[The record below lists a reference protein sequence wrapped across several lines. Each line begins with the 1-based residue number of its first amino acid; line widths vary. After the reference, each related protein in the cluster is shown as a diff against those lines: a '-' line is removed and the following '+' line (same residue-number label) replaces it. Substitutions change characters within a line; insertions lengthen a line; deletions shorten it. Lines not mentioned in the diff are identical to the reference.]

1 MRQFLLV
8 TASLAA
14 LSLAP
19 AAFATPAEDAAYN
32 KDDKPI
38 VSSFGN
44 CVRTKWDGDKDVCA
58 PDAPKPAPKP
68 VAAAPA
74 PAPAPVSIAN
84 ISQEQRTVYF
94 DFNSAK
100 LTGESVAKLDQLV
113 AIINKSSEISEV
125 RIHGFTDQFG
135 SASYND
141 ALASKRAKAVQE
153 YLDSKTETKV
163 SQGDIRGLGK
173 AESDAACNA
182 KKARKAKIACMA
194 TQRRV
199 EVEFKAKD

>member
-38 VSSFGN
+38 MSSFGN

-58 PDAPKPAPKP
+58 PEAPKPAPKP
-68 VAAAPA
+68 VAVIPA
-74 PAPAPVSIAN
+74 PATVSIAN
-84 ISQEQRTVYF
+84 ISQEQRSVYF

-100 LTGESVAKLDQLV
+100 LTGEGVAKLDQLV
-113 AIINKSSEISEV
+113 SVINKSSEISEV
-125 RIHGFTDQFG
+125 RIHGYTDQFG

-141 ALASKRAKAVQE
+141 ALAEKRAKAVRD
-153 YLDSKTETKV
+153 YLDRKTETKV

-173 AESDAACNA
+173 AESDAACDG
-182 KKARKAKIACMA
+182 KARKAKIACMA

-199 EVEFKAKD
+199 EVEFKAKE

>member
-19 AAFATPAEDAAYN
+19 AAFASPAEDAAYN

-38 VSSFGN
+38 MSSFGN

-58 PDAPKPAPKP
+58 PEAPKPAPKP
-68 VAAAPA
+68 VAVIPA

-84 ISQEQRTVYF
+84 ISQEQRSVYF

-100 LTGESVAKLDQLV
+100 LTGEGRTKLDQLA

-125 RIHGFTDQFG
+125 RIHGYTDQIG
-135 SASYND
+135 SNSYND
-141 ALASKRAKAVQE
+141 ALAGKRATVVKN
-153 YLDSKTETKV
+153 YLDSKTNTKV
-163 SQGDIRGLGK
+163 TEGDIRGLGK
-173 AESDAACNA
+173 AESDAACDG
-182 KKARKAKIACMA
+182 KARKAKIACMA

-199 EVEFKAKD
+199 EVEFKAKE

>member
-38 VSSFGN
+38 MSSFGN

-58 PDAPKPAPKP
+58 PAAEPAPAPKP
-68 VAAAPA
+68 YVAAPRV
-74 PAPAPVSIAN
+74 PAPVPN
-84 ISQEQRTVYF
+84 ISQEQRSVYF

-100 LTGESVAKLDQLV
+100 LTGEGRSKLDQL
-113 AIINKSSEISEV
+113 ANIINKSSEISEV
-125 RIHGFTDQFG
+125 RIHGYTDQIG

-141 ALASKRAKAVQE
+141 ALAEKRAKAVRD
-153 YLDSKTETKV
+153 YLDSKTSTKV

-173 AESDAACNA
+173 AESDAACDG
-182 KKARKAKIACMA
+182 KARKAKIACMA

-199 EVEFKAKD
+199 EVEFKAKE